1 MTVKTQFRNLNAS
14 AARSKVQRGFPNM
27 KTFELPRS
35 LYEDVLVEPVTL
47 IKTLDKDVRFYKA
60 VGTYE
65 KLSTIVYNNL

>member
-1 MTVKTQFRNLNAS
+1 
-14 AARSKVQRGFPNM
+14 M